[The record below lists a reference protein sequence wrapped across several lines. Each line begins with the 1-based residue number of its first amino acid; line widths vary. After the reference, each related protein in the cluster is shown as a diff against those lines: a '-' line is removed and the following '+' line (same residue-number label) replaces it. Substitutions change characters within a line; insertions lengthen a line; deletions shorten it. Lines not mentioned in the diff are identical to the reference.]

1 MDNDFS
7 PPQNFINREL
17 SWLEFNK
24 RVLEWAQDSEVP
36 LFERLKFAAIVSS
49 NLDEFFMVRVAS
61 VADQI
66 LVGFDQPDPS
76 GLSPQQVIENIFW
89 QVHRMVADQYVCYNR
104 SLLTA
109 LRKEKIQILKWAEMN
124 HEQRKALDD
133 YYLRTVYPVLTPLVV
148 DKSRPFPLVLN
159 KSLNIALL
167 LETDD
172 NEFFATVQVPSVLPR
187 LVEVRTTV
195 KGSVFVLLEEII
207 KIHLEELF
215 CGHMILT
222 SGCYRITRN
231 SDLDWDED
239 EAEDL
244 LEAIEESLR
253 QRKWGAAIRLEA
265 EKGLDKRLLTILREE
280 LEISE
285 EKVYEIKGPID
296 LTFLMNI
303 NQLEGYNHL
312 SYAPLKPQ
320 SISAFQREDNY
331 FNMITQH
338 DILLHHPYQAFD
350 PVVNIV
356 RTAAC
361 DPDVLAIKQTL
372 YRVSG
377 NSSIIEALAQA
388 AENGKQVTV
397 LVELKARFDEEK
409 NIHWAKRLEKAGC
422 HVIFGMVNL
431 KTHCKLLL
439 IVRKEEDG
447 IKRYVHLSTGNY
459 NDVTAKIYTDLSLF
473 TANLHF
479 GADASAVFNMLSGLS
494 QPSDLHKLTIAPFG
508 LRQRIL
514 ELIEQEADNARQ
526 GKRGK
531 IIVKINSL
539 VDVEIIKALYAASG
553 AGVTIDLIVRGI
565 CCLRPGLPGVSEH
578 ISVRSI
584 VGRFLEHSRIFFF
597 HNGGDNLLFLSSADW
612 MTRNLDHRVEVL
624 FPIEDQEIKNE
635 IMSIL
640 NISLQDTL
648 KARILQADG
657 TYRKIDKRSKKLVDS
672 QDMFYKLA
680 MERAEEGKR
689 EK

>member
-361 DPDVLAIKQTL
+361 DPDVLAIKETL

-377 NSSIIEALAQA
+377 NSAIIEALAQA

-447 IKRYVHLSTGNY
+447 IKRYVHFSTGNY